1 MRSRMFHQFLS
12 LPRVT
17 HNRNDK
23 LLKQFG
29 LHLKKLRLNNGFS
42 QETLA
47 FEADIPISQIGRIE
61 RGEVNT
67 TLSTLNLLSK
77 ALKIPMK
84 ELVDF
89 S

>member
-1 MRSRMFHQFLS
+1 
-12 LPRVT
+12 VT
-17 HNRNDK
+17 HNRNHK

-29 LHLKKLRLNNGFS
+29 HRLKAIRVKKGLS

-67 TLSTLNLLSK
+67 TLSTLNLLAK
-77 ALKIPMK
+77 ALKVPMK
-84 ELVDF
+84 ELVDLD
-89 S
+89 